1 MAHEAYLL
9 SRFVPFISDV
19 PDSALAKPARRGFLG
34 RLLDAVMISRQRQA
48 EREVT
53 RFLELRG
60 GKFTDGTDRQ
70 ISERLR

>member
-1 MAHEAYLL
+1 MAHEAYLF

-19 PDSALAKPARRGFLG
+19 PDSALAKPARRGFWVL
-34 RLLDAVMISRQRQA
+34 LLDAVMVSRQRQA
-48 EREVT
+48 EREIA

-60 GKFTDGTDRQ
+60 GKFTDDTDRQ